1 MLKTD
6 LYSAIKSEDSE
17 VLYKSPWKQSRRWG
31 KDGKNL
37 PKSQILRWEWK
48 TERVREGER
57 SDSEDGEGDEKDY
70 DGNVKVFDYLDI
82 FKTILYL
89 ELIVNRGAWNVI

>member
-1 MLKTD
+1 
-6 LYSAIKSEDSE
+6 
-17 VLYKSPWKQSRRWG
+17 
-31 KDGKNL
+31 
-37 PKSQILRWEWK
+37 
-48 TERVREGER
+48 VREGER

-89 ELIVNRGAWNVI
+89 ELIVNRGA